1 MRPRNLL
8 LTALTAAV
16 TVIGSIAPTGH
27 LQAAK
32 KPAPSSSDWGCAATF
47 FDRQGDVIR
56 SDGGGAYVNGVSR
69 VECSIY
75 MSGAKTG
82 NLHLQPDSRGPR
94 RIHLE
99 GQSYGSV
106 DYTSDDT
113 AAPDYFEVG
122 NLVSAL
128 ATGGTYLRPF
138 RVTKGGA
145 TNVFRGDSFAS
156 GTLYDSSSSVFVTPL
171 DACSWNV
178 EFRPGE
184 PLVTVDADGRTEPS
198 STWTDPRELALYS
211 LTTSRGKAVQTLL
224 GYVPMP
230 FRVRIDVIANK
241 PGCPL
246 PAGQ

>member
-1 MRPRNLL
+1 MRSRHLL
-8 LTALTAAV
+8 LVAMTAAV
-16 TVIGSIAPTGH
+16 TAVGGIAPTGR
-27 LQAAK
+27 LEAAK

-47 FDRQGDVIR
+47 YDRQGDVIR

-69 VECSIY
+69 VECSVY
-75 MSGAKTG
+75 ASGAKTG
-82 NLHLQPDSRGPR
+82 NLHLQPDSRSSR

-99 GQSYGSV
+99 GQTYGSV
-106 DYTSDDT
+106 EYGSEDT

-122 NLVSAL
+122 DLASAV
-128 ATGGTYLRPF
+128 TVGGTYLRPF
-138 RVTKGGA
+138 RVTKGSA

-156 GTLYDSSSSVFVTPL
+156 GTLYDSSSSVFVTPI
-171 DACSWNV
+171 DACSWDV
-178 EFRPGE
+178 EFKPDE
-184 PLVTVDADGRTEPS
+184 PLVTVDADGRAEPT
-198 STWTDPRELALYS
+198 STWTDPRLLALYS

-230 FRVRIDVIANK
+230 FGVRIDVIANK